1 MKAQHITRT
10 ENGYALNGLECVG
23 LPRAQS
29 HALLL
34 RAQGRS
40 FADAAEALGCSIQNV
55 KNAIATLF
63 YKLRADSSP
72 ELVTRAFESGFLR
85 VLTLV
90 AAAGRMTD
98 AEAREPSLLPGWTR
112 GHVLTHVARN
122 ADALTNLLSWAAAS
136 RLAAVASRRS
146 VAAVTGPTPAESAE
160 V

>member
-1 MKAQHITRT
+1 MKSLSITRT

-85 VLTLV
+85 LLTLV
-90 AAAGRMTD
+90 AAVHLCAIPVTHTD
-98 AEAREPSLLPGWTR
+98 EQPLRPRHQQLGEVNGCL
-112 GHVLTHVARN
+112 
-122 ADALTNLLSWAAAS
+122 
-136 RLAAVASRRS
+136 RS
-146 VAAVTGPTPAESAE
+146 S
-160 V
+160 